1 MISSFWEAAAVLL
14 AGVWAGTINTVVGSG
29 TLVSFPIL
37 VAVGV
42 PPVTANVSNSIGLVP
57 GSVTGAWGYRKE
69 LRGQGRRLRW
79 LIPATVLGGA
89 LGAVLLLW
97 LPASTFEAV
106 VPALIGLG
114 VVLVLLG
121 PRISR
126 AVLAHHAQRGG
137 VPERGVWWVWP
148 AVFGTGVYGG
158 YFGAAQGVLLMAVF
172 GIGVDDHVQRHNALK
187 NVLAALV
194 NGVAAVVFIAVAH
207 VDWRAVVLLGLGA
220 VLGGLIG
227 ARVGRRLSPSLLR
240 AVIVVVG
247 VVAMV
252 AFMV

>member
-1 MISSFWEAAAVLL
+1 
-14 AGVWAGTINTVVGSG
+14 
-29 TLVSFPIL
+29 
-37 VAVGV
+37 
-42 PPVTANVSNSIGLVP
+42 
-57 GSVTGAWGYRKE
+57 
-69 LRGQGRRLRW
+69 
-79 LIPATVLGGA
+79 
-89 LGAVLLLW
+89 
-97 LPASTFEAV
+97 
-106 VPALIGLG
+106 
-114 VVLVLLG
+114 
-121 PRISR
+121 
-126 AVLAHHAQRGG
+126 
-137 VPERGVWWVWP
+137 VWP

-172 GIGVDDHVQRHNALK
+172 GIGIDDHVQRHNALK